1 MEDAYKFLKNYFWIG
16 GNPMNLELSKKEK
29 ETLKHALEVY
39 LSDLREEIVKTE
51 AHTWKRDLHQEEEMI
66 KKILEKIS

>member
-1 MEDAYKFLKNYFWIG
+1 
-16 GNPMNLELSKKEK
+16 MNLELSEKEM

-39 LSDLREEIVKTE
+39 LSDLREEVVKTE
-51 AHTWKRDLHQEEEMI
+51 AHTWKRDLHQEENII

>member
-1 MEDAYKFLKNYFWIG
+1 MLMK
-16 GNPMNLELSKKEK
+16 LELSDTEV

-51 AHTWKRDLHQEEEMI
+51 AHTWKRDLHQEEGVI

>member
-1 MEDAYKFLKNYFWIG
+1 
-16 GNPMNLELSKKEK
+16 MNLVLSDKEK